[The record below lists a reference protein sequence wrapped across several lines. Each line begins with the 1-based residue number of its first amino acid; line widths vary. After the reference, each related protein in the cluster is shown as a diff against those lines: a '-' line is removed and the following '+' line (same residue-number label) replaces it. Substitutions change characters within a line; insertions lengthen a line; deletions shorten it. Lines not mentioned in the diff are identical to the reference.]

1 MVAGVTNKMLKS
13 HGEDEY
19 TVVATS
25 VMPQLSRRSMKKAL
39 AVYGVN

>member
-1 MVAGVTNKMLKS
+1 MAVGATNKRFKS

-25 VMPQLSRRSMKKAL
+25 VMPQLSSRSMKKAL